1 MKQGRIKLLFK
12 LPIILVLASTSHDTG
27 EDGITFDGSNSQQ
40 PNMTSPK
47 MKLLV
52 IPSIMPGLVTC
63 HESGDDKTILY
74 NRYKARI
81 SNDTSWHQSRQKI
94 HPIR

>member
-1 MKQGRIKLLFK
+1 MKQRRIKLLFK
-12 LPIILVLASTSHDTG
+12 RPIILVLAITSDNTR
-27 EDGITFDGSNSQQ
+27 EDRITFDSLNSQQ
-40 PNMTSPK
+40 PNTTSPK

-81 SNDTSWHQSRQKI
+81 SNDTSWHQRGQKI